1 MKNIDRK
8 KSLYADLSLFIV
20 AIIWGGGFIAVKNSI
35 DDVSPFYLLT
45 LRFGISSIIM
55 AIILHKRIKNIT
67 KKDIKAGVIVGIFLF
82 LGFVAQTYGIKYT
95 TAGKNAFLTGVNV
108 IIVPFLYWMVS
119 KKKPDIYAFVS
130 AFISFIGMAML
141 TLNGGLY
148 IGIGD
153 GLTILCAFFFAGHIV
168 AVGYYTDTTDPI
180 ILSIVQMAAVTI
192 FSLICAFVFETPP
205 TTINKSL
212 IIGVGYI
219 SIFSTMLAFIIQ
231 NVAQKYTYPTHAAI
245 ILCLES
251 VFGSIFSVIFLKEI
265 FTIKMIA
272 GCVLIFIAIITSET
286 KWNFLTY
293 LAEVSHL
300 L

>member
-1 MKNIDRK
+1 MKNIDKK
-8 KSLYADLSLFIV
+8 KSLYADLSMLVV

-35 DDVSPFYLLT
+35 DDISPFYLLT

-55 AIILHKRIKNIT
+55 ALIFHKKIRKT
-67 KKDIKAGVIVGIFLF
+67 TVKDIKAGSIVGIFLF

-119 KKKPDIYAFVS
+119 KRKPDVYAFIA
-130 AFISFIGMAML
+130 AFISFIGMGML
-141 TLNGGLY
+141 TLNGGLH
-148 IGIGD
+148 IGLGD

-168 AVGYYTDTTDPI
+168 SVGYFTDTTDPI
-180 ILSIVQMAAVTI
+180 ILSVVQIVAVTVFSIVCAAI
-192 FSLICAFVFETPP
+192 FEAPP
-205 TTINKSL
+205 TTINKNI
-212 IIGVGYI
+212 IIGIGYI

-251 VFGSIFSVIFLKEI
+251 VFGSIFSVIFLKEM
-265 FTIKMIA
+265 FTLKMVI

-286 KWNFLTY
+286 KWSFLKKKP
-293 LAEVSHL
+293 LEA
-300 L
+300 